1 MIEYKVIKYKVL
13 ERKVA
18 SIKYQKV
25 IDFLA

>member
-1 MIEYKVIKYKVL
+1 MIENKVIKYKVI

-25 IDFLA
+25 MDFLA

>member
-1 MIEYKVIKYKVL
+1 MIEYKVIKYKVI

>member
-1 MIEYKVIKYKVL
+1 MIEYKVIKYKVI

-25 IDFLA
+25 MDFLA